1 MQRFGGERGH
11 NMFKERKLLRGKR
24 IVRYLTGETG
34 SRQTMGS
41 LGPREPPMG
50 YQCPLLRASLPF
62 PLTSTQI
69 KGCLASFS
77 PFTYSDISST

>member
-50 YQCPLLRASLPF
+50 Y
-62 PLTSTQI
+62 
-69 KGCLASFS
+69 
-77 PFTYSDISST
+77 